1 MMSEFLARYS
11 QREKMVVLAALLVMV
26 VIGLHSLVIEPYQLR
41 VVELQDELQQQRADL
56 EWMKSAVANMPSMTA
71 ASGTVEIDGT
81 LANFVDQAVRRQGLS
96 SNLKQMSPVGTDE
109 IRMRYT
115 DVDFNQLI
123 SFIAQVNASGLDVKD
138 VRISPGEIPGIV
150 DSNIVLM
157 RRPSLN

>member
-1 MMSEFLARYS
+1 MSELLARYS
-11 QREKMVVLAALLVMV
+11 QREKIIVLVALLSIV
-26 VIGLHSLVIEPYQLR
+26 VIGVHALLIEPYQLR
-41 VVELQDELQQQRADL
+41 VAELQDELEQQRADL
-56 EWMKSAVANMPSMTA
+56 EWMKSAVAKMPAVA
-71 ASGTVEIDGT
+71 AGPGTTEINGT

-96 SNLKQMSPVGTDE
+96 SQLKQISPVGTDE

-138 VRISPGEIPGIV
+138 VRISPGENPGIV

-157 RRPSLN
+157 RRPTLN